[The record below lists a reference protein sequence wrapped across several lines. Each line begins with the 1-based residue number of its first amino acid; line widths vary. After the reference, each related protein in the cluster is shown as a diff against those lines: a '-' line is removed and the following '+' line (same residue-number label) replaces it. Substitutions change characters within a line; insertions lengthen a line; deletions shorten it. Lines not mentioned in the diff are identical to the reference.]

1 MFACLSSWLA
11 VHPSVC
17 LSVLVCLFSS
27 EATNSFAEEQ
37 KVSAVR
43 KVYQEACSQP
53 LLDVETVW
61 KDYQAFE
68 QVGLGGSMCWGC

>member
-1 MFACLSSWLA
+1 MYICR
-11 VHPSVC
+11 SVC
-17 LSVLVCLFSS
+17 LSVCLSVCSAS

-37 KVSAVR
+37 KVSAIR

-53 LLDVETVW
+53 LVEVDTIW

-68 QVGLGGSMCWGC
+68 QVCSVATGVQLSLIVTV